1 MLKNKTNLLI
11 SEKEMD
17 LLEKINL
24 DLATGAHLVNPR
36 SDEYWKLQQEIYE
49 AINAKEPTE
58 RQAQMLEYIKQC
70 SDYFYWKTLPEE
82 KKLFVE
88 VDD

>member
-1 MLKNKTNLLI
+1 MLKNKTGLLI
-11 SEKEMD
+11 SEEEMN

-36 SDEYWKLQQEIYE
+36 SDEYWEMLRQVAE
-49 AINAKEPTE
+49 AEDAKEPTE

-70 SDYFYWKTLPEE
+70 GDYFYWKKLPEE

>member
-1 MLKNKTNLLI
+1 MLKNKTGLLI
-11 SEKEMD
+11 SEEEMH

-36 SDEYWKLQQEIYE
+36 SDEYWEMLRQVAE
-49 AINAKEPTE
+49 AEDAKEPTE

-70 SDYFYWKTLPEE
+70 SDYFYWEKLPEE